1 MSLFGKKNTLLE
13 SVVSR
18 YFDSC
23 LILFGD
29 AKIKDLIKGK
39 FPAIQYTLSGYDI
52 SELAGEEKAALVSL
66 LFHLDVNERGEKQA
80 ISALEDTIN
89 KVKERLGVDKDFTD
103 LLLNLPEGVFAAEK
117 LKIIPRQDL
126 ESQFMALVRD
136 LQKTREAL
144 NTSVSKQ
151 TLDLAAEKDILK
163 ITLYNASD
171 GVFALDKDGLII
183 TFNKKM
189 EDLTGFRHEEVKG
202 KKADEVVRLFDDSMP
217 LDSTKYSPTVEHPTD
232 RNVYSNNK
240 VTLVSR
246 NGVKKYVR
254 MISAVLNEP
263 TEKNLGSI
271 VTLTDITK
279 EIELENMKIDFVS
292 IAAHELRTPLT
303 SIRGYLELLSSK
315 MTGSLDEQSKK
326 YLEKVVVSA
335 DQLHILVE
343 NLLNISR
350 IEKGSLILNKLESSM
365 EAVIQESMALF
376 QAMAAQAGVTI
387 NYIKPK
393 NEIPNVFIDHTM
405 MLEVVSNLLDN
416 AIKYNKPEGTVAI
429 TCELVDDKVV
439 THVKDTGIGI
449 PAESLPHI
457 FKKFYRTSTNVLV
470 QGRKGTG
477 LGLFISKQIVEL
489 HGGQISLTSEL
500 GNGTTFS
507 FSVPINK
514 KT

>member
-13 SVVSR
+13 SVASR

-52 SELAGEEKAALVSL
+52 SELPTDDKVALISL

-80 ISALEDTIN
+80 IPALEDAIN
-89 KVKERLGVDKDFTD
+89 KVKERLGADKDFTD
-103 LLLNLPEGVFAAEK
+103 LLLSLPEGVFAAQK

-126 ESQFMALVRD
+126 ESQFMVLVGE
-136 LQKTREAL
+136 LQKTRDAL

-189 EDLTGFRHEEVKG
+189 EDLTGYKHEEVKG

-217 LDSTKYSPTVEHPTD
+217 LDSAKYSPTVENPTD

-246 NGVKKYVR
+246 TGIKKYVR

-315 MTGSLDEQSKK
+315 TRG
-326 YLEKVVVSA
+326 
-335 DQLHILVE
+335 
-343 NLLNISR
+343 
-350 IEKGSLILNKLESSM
+350 
-365 EAVIQESMALF
+365 F
-376 QAMAAQAGVTI
+376 
-387 NYIKPK
+387 
-393 NEIPNVFIDHTM
+393 
-405 MLEVVSNLLDN
+405 
-416 AIKYNKPEGTVAI
+416 
-429 TCELVDDKVV
+429 
-439 THVKDTGIGI
+439 
-449 PAESLPHI
+449 
-457 FKKFYRTSTNVLV
+457 
-470 QGRKGTG
+470 
-477 LGLFISKQIVEL
+477 
-489 HGGQISLTSEL
+489 
-500 GNGTTFS
+500 
-507 FSVPINK
+507 
-514 KT
+514 

>member
-13 SVVSR
+13 SVASR

-52 SELAGEEKAALVSL
+52 SELPSEDKAALVSL

-80 ISALEDTIN
+80 ISALEDAIN

-103 LLLNLPEGVFAAEK
+103 LLLSLPEGVFAAEK
-117 LKIIPRQDL
+117 LKIIPRPDL
-126 ESQFMALVRD
+126 ESQFMTLVGE
-136 LQKTREAL
+136 LQKTRDAL

-189 EDLTGFRHEEVKG
+189 EDLTGYKHEEVKG

-217 LDSTKYSPTVEHPTD
+217 LDSTKYSPTVENPTD

-315 MTGSLDEQSKK
+315 IPESLDEQSKK

-350 IEKGSLILNKLESSM
+350 IEK
-365 EAVIQESMALF
+365 
-376 QAMAAQAGVTI
+376 AA
-387 NYIKPK
+387 
-393 NEIPNVFIDHTM
+393 
-405 MLEVVSNLLDN
+405 
-416 AIKYNKPEGTVAI
+416 
-429 TCELVDDKVV
+429 
-439 THVKDTGIGI
+439 
-449 PAESLPHI
+449 
-457 FKKFYRTSTNVLV
+457 
-470 QGRKGTG
+470 
-477 LGLFISKQIVEL
+477 
-489 HGGQISLTSEL
+489 
-500 GNGTTFS
+500 
-507 FSVPINK
+507 
-514 KT
+514 

>member
-1 MSLFGKKNTLLE
+1 MSFFGKKNTLLE
-13 SVVSR
+13 SVASR

-52 SELAGEEKAALVSL
+52 SELPSEEKIALISL

-80 ISALEDTIN
+80 VSALEDVIT
-89 KVKERLGVDKDFTD
+89 KVKERLGAEKDFTD
-103 LLLNLPEGVFAAEK
+103 LLLSLPEGVFAAQK
-117 LKIIPRQDL
+117 LTIIPRQDL
-126 ESQFMALVRD
+126 EAQFMTLVSE
-136 LQKTREAL
+136 LQKTRDAL

-189 EDLTGFRHEEVKG
+189 EDLTGYGFEEARG
-202 KKADEVVRLFDDSMP
+202 KKADEIVRLFDDSMP
-217 LDSTKYSPTVEHPTD
+217 LESAKYSPNVENPTD

-246 NGVKKYVR
+246 NGIKKYVR

-303 SIRGYLELLSSK
+303 SIRGYLELLSTKVSAVV
-315 MTGSLDEQSKK
+315 DDQSKK
-326 YLEKVVVSA
+326 YLDKVIVSA

-350 IEKGSLILNKLESSM
+350 IEKGSLILNKTESSM
-365 EAVIQESMALF
+365 ESVVLEAINLF
-376 QAMAAQAGVTI
+376 QAMAAQAGVSV

-393 NEIPNVFIDHTM
+393 SEIPNVFIDHTM
-405 MLEVVSNLLDN
+405 ILEVVSNLIDN
-416 AIKYNKPEGTVAI
+416 AIKYNKQDGSVAI
-429 TCELVDDKVV
+429 TTELIDDKVV
-439 THVKDTGIGI
+439 THVKDTGMGI

-500 GNGTTFS
+500 GVGTTFS
-507 FSVPINK
+507 FSVPLNK